1 MADFKLCKVRRYVL
15 SLYIDFSACPLSASN
30 VPFKSSHPVVKT
42 MPKYVNV
49 FTIFISFDL

>member
-30 VPFKSSHPVVKT
+30 VPLKASPVVKK
-42 MPKYVNV
+42 MPKYVKEYV
-49 FTIFISFDL
+49 H